1 MLTFVL
7 VHGSWHDGSAW
18 NAVVPRLE
26 ELGHV
31 AHSPTVAGHGK
42 GVDKAVTHDDCVRS
56 VQRFVV
62 DRDLADVVLVG
73 HSFGGSVIARVAEE
87 IPERLRRLV
96 FWNAFVPRP
105 GTSVEDDLPPHYREL
120 FAELARGSGDNT
132 VMLPFPIWREA
143 FIQDAGL
150 DRATAAYRQLSPTPY
165 RPFLDRLDLSRFSR
179 LEIAKSFL
187 NCTDDTALPP
197 GEWGWHPKMSGR
209 LGLHRLVQLPG
220 SHEVVFT
227 NPRLLAEKIVH
238 AGRD

>member
-1 MLTFVL
+1 MITFVL

-18 NAVVPRLE
+18 NAVVPRLA

-31 AHSPTVAGHGK
+31 AHSPTIAGHGK
-42 GVDKAVTHDDCVRS
+42 GADKAVDHDDCVRS
-56 VQRFVV
+56 IRRFIV
-62 DRDLADVVLVG
+62 DHDLADVVLVG
-73 HSFGGSVIARVAEE
+73 HSFGGTVIARVAEE

-96 FWNAFVPRP
+96 FWGAFVPLP
-105 GTSVEDDLPPHYREL
+105 GTSVNDDLPPAYREL
-120 FAELARGSGDNT
+120 FARLAGESDDNT

-143 FIQDAGL
+143 FIQDADL
-150 DRATAAYRQLSPTPY
+150 DRATAAYQQLSPTPY
-165 RPFLDRLDLSRFSR
+165 QPFVDRLDLSKFPR
-179 LEIAKSFL
+179 LEIAKSYL

-197 GEWGWHPKMSGR
+197 GEWGWHPRMSGR
-209 LGLHRLVQLPG
+209 LGLHRLVQSPG